1 MYRPHFI
8 PTKTI
13 REKMRIFEQDETNL
27 DDRIVPNGNSTY
39 ASAPAQHQQRRAS
52 SAELHAPHPT
62 GPGAGMMRP
71 ISTSQSVMTDA
82 QGLIVPKKLA
92 NPVLESIDRQNLHR
106 EMMFNQKIGKSVLNQ
121 KSELQRALEKQKE
134 RQVLAAQNLAKQT
147 EQTIATELGRVIM
160 QRAQRLEQQKG
171 GSGTGGTDPTG
182 GSINPEYLNA
192 RAKLRATVDT
202 K

>member
-1 MYRPHFI
+1 
-8 PTKTI
+8 
-13 REKMRIFEQDETNL
+13 
-27 DDRIVPNGNSTY
+27 
-39 ASAPAQHQQRRAS
+39 
-52 SAELHAPHPT
+52 
-62 GPGAGMMRP
+62 MMRP
-71 ISTSQSVMTDA
+71 INSNQSVMTDA
-82 QGLIVPKKLA
+82 QGLIVPKKLV

-121 KSELQRALEKQKE
+121 KTELQRALEKQKE
-134 RQVLAAQNLAKQT
+134 RQVLAAQNLTKQT
-147 EQTIATELGRVIM
+147 EQTIASELGRVIM

-171 GSGTGGTDPTG
+171 GSGTAGAEPPG